1 MQEAAVVVRGA
12 VCVVMLVCGAV
23 LPATGQGRDGG
34 DRSGRSSSA
43 LALERLARS
52 AAVWDANNDQIY
64 TCAEWKKFVTDLFN
78 QADRNHDG
86 FVDAQEFKS
95 IQDATPQFKDSSL
108 GYFDDNGD
116 GRLSRAEFVDKPNPF
131 FLQFDKNRDCK
142 VTIEEIMDASRPAY
156 APPTPQSSGPSL
168 R

>member
-1 MQEAAVVVRGA
+1 MMMHRAACA
-12 VCVVMLVCGAV
+12 LMLVCSAV
-23 LPATGQGRDGG
+23 MPTAGQGIDGAN
-34 DRSGRSSSA
+34 RLGRSPAS
-43 LALERLARS
+43 LALERMLRFAN
-52 AAVWDANNDQIY
+52 AWDLNNDQVF
-64 TCAEWKKFVTDLFN
+64 TCAEWKKFVTDIFN
-78 QADRNHDG
+78 QADRNRDG

-116 GRLSRAEFVDKPNPF
+116 GRVSRAEFVDKPNPF